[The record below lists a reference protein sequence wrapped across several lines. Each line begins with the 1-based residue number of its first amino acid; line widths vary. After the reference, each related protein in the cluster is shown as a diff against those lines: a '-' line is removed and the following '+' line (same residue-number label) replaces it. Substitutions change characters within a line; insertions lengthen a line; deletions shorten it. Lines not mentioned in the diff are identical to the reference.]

1 MEAMKR
7 MMKITKKLPAVRKL
21 VHEIEQI
28 QTRMNEIETSRVRYR
43 INSLGEGNGEIKLP
57 IRPLVLPDKDPD
69 IVGFKKDQD
78 HVVKLLLDETT
89 KRRSVVS
96 IWGAGG
102 LAKRLSH
109 KKYTIDQFVN
119 KCGALP
125 LALVVLGGLLSKKPC
140 SYAAWNKVL
149 QTMSWHAD
157 DRKKC
162 SEIIG
167 TSYEDL
173 SFVLKSCFMYFA
185 AFPEDHIIS
194 AKDLVQ
200 MWVAEGFIPQED
212 NRTLEETAEN
222 YLEDLVYN
230 FFILLYTF

>member
-109 KKYTIDQFVN
+109 KKYTI
-119 KCGALP
+119 GAWF
-125 LALVVLGGLLSKKPC
+125 K
-140 SYAAWNKVL
+140 
-149 QTMSWHAD
+149 
-157 DRKKC
+157 
-162 SEIIG
+162 
-167 TSYEDL
+167 
-173 SFVLKSCFMYFA
+173 
-185 AFPEDHIIS
+185 
-194 AKDLVQ
+194 
-200 MWVAEGFIPQED
+200 
-212 NRTLEETAEN
+212 
-222 YLEDLVYN
+222 
-230 FFILLYTF
+230 